1 MTKDMETIKHAQK
14 LFEEKINKKMDS
26 FLKDNRLKTFMDTIN
41 SEFCTFKESMLKEF
55 NVLSEEVK
63 ELKSSLEFS
72 QAEIEDI
79 KKVAESVHHL
89 DRKVETI
96 QIQLDQSSDLL
107 DYLDNQMRRNNLR
120 IEGVNEIEN
129 ESWEKTETLV
139 KSTLTDKLH
148 FTPDEI
154 SGMSIE
160 RAHRVKSSG
169 MSHLS
174 AHKPIVVRFTSFKSR
189 DAVLKA
195 CRLHRPA
202 GLHVFEDFSSRVM
215 RRRKELLPE
224 MYAKRHEGKIAYLSY
239 NKLVV
244 KERPVQFPAV
254 RRGSVGRIH

>member
-14 LFEEKINKKMDS
+14 LFEEKMNKKMDS

-41 SEFCTFKESMLKEF
+41 SEFCTFKESIVKEF
-55 NVLSEEVK
+55 KVLSEEVK
-63 ELKSSLEFS
+63 ELKASLEFS

-79 KKVAESVHHL
+79 KKVTESVNTL
-89 DRKVETI
+89 DKKVDTI
-96 QIQLDQSSDLL
+96 QVQLDQSSNLL

-120 IEGVNEIEN
+120 IEGVSEIEN

-139 KSTLTDKLH
+139 KSTLADKLQ
-148 FTPDEI
+148 FTPDQI
-154 SGMSIE
+154 SNMTIE

-189 DAVLKA
+189 DVVLKA
-195 CRLHRPA
+195 CRIHKPA
-202 GLHVFEDFSSRVM
+202 GLHVFEDFSGRVM
-215 RRRKELLPE
+215 KRRKELLPE

-239 NKLVV
+239 NKLIV
-244 KERPVQFPAV
+244 KERPAQIPV
-254 RRGSVGRIH
+254 RRGSVNRIH